1 MDIKKSPLKFTE
13 QLTELLCGIN
23 HNHVLATAK
32 MEIIFEKAKNIG
44 LFFEG
49 TKKIFQA
56 YHFVILNAEKNL
68 VYISLC
74 LQILRQ
80 DQDNRAKS

>member
-13 QLTELLCGIN
+13 QLTELLYGIN

-32 MEIIFEKAKNIG
+32 MEIIFEKAKNFG

-49 TKKIFQA
+49 TKKVFQT

-68 VYISLC
+68 VYISLG
-74 LQILRQ
+74 LQIIRQ
-80 DQDNRAKS
+80 AQNDRAKS